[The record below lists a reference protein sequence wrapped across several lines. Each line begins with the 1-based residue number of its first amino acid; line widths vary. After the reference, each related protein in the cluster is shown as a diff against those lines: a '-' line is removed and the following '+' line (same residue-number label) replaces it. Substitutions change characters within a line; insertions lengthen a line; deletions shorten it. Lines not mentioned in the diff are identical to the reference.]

1 MRNLINIVRHGVRNP
16 RYYIESLNIN
26 WWILQLGMA
35 LVTLI
40 LAISTMLKV
49 TPLIQQISTEMSEAI
64 EYLPNYEIQ
73 NNVLQL
79 EENSKPLYYEGSYF
93 KLIIDDD
100 LKRESLNQRAL
111 NEERPSTLKSTKFL
125 SLFILQ
131 DDVTAVL
138 NQQVITIPNG
148 QYLVGNPH
156 RLKLL
161 LDYPQTNQIS
171 MFLSIVFSYFMMF
184 FIRYWFDLILINGI
198 AGLFNFRLTRPILW
212 RDRLKIMTVISYAP
226 VLLLEA
232 VSWIFP
238 LISSS
243 FLILSTLCLVI
254 FFICLRNHTQ
264 YIQFIMKTL
273 DIDIDSVQDEIK
285 RQMDELNQRENSNQK
300 NKETDQKR
308 STDVVDLYPKNEDD
322 PSDKDTDK

>member
-1 MRNLINIVRHGVRNP
+1 MRNLINVIRHGVRNP

-40 LAISTMLKV
+40 LAISTMFKV

-73 NNVLQL
+73 NNSLQL

-93 KLIIDDD
+93 KLIIDDQ
-100 LKRESLNQRAL
+100 LTSNALNQRTP
-111 NEERPSTLKSTKFL
+111 NEERPSTLTSTKFL
-125 SLFILQ
+125 SLYILQ
-131 DDVTAVL
+131 DDVAAVL

-148 QYLVGNPH
+148 QYLVANPH

-161 LDYPQTNQIS
+161 LNYPKTNQIS
-171 MFLSIVFSYFMMF
+171 LFLSIIFSYFMMF
-184 FIRYWFDLILINGI
+184 FIRYWLDLILINGI

-212 RDRLKIMTVISYAP
+212 RDRLKIMTTISYGP

-232 VSWIFP
+232 LSWVFP
-238 LISSS
+238 QITSS

-254 FFICLRNHTQ
+254 FFICLRNHTH

-285 RQMDELNQRENSNQK
+285 RQVDELNQRENSNQK
-300 NKETDQKR
+300 HKESNPNR

-322 PSDKDTDK
+322 TSDKDADK